1 MNYRPLLNFPRICK
15 NQFQKPN
22 YNNEKPI
29 KPGLIQKST
38 SSHPH
43 LSATLKIMQNYDI
56 GKNLKKIYQAD
67 KKLLENTQVPIM
79 TVSAAFREDLKGLH
93 RQKEEDKS
101 TDIVLSRAHYSM
113 AMGVA
118 VQAWGEKIDPKKA
131 WLVDSTNYVSNQ
143 AFRSVALTHAI
154 GKIIARW
161 PILKTLKDMV
171 DKFGRSKMPILDN
184 VTPPTLYLGANI
196 NKTILSMHIV
206 TGNILA
212 AEGKKVM
219 QMITDPHVRSD
230 YLENAHLPNMR
241 FLVFDEH
248 TKEDFFA
255 LAKKIGK
262 RIPPSQIKDKVIVT
276 GPPIDPRI
284 VACNQNKKIWTKDRP
299 LKICLTTG
307 GLGTNKPEIK
317 RILEQLLPVLKQQAL
332 GQKTDLVPTQLV
344 LYAGTH
350 RDHLDMAIEIAQA
363 NKLAY
368 QIISPKDPAHFRI
381 NAKLK
386 DDMELI
392 DNRFSIIYHPQI
404 VDANEII
411 IQKAFPFADLF
422 ISKPSGDKAYDAV
435 VSGSALLTLKEWG
448 EWEHNV
454 RAVFEKNGTAQVAKV
469 DNIIEQLVEIT
480 SNNEATFET
489 NKLVDAKRPVPGLKE
504 ISQKSWLAQAMYNA
518 KNLDP
523 IFYRGARNILKAV
536 KENNL
541 N

>member
-1 MNYRPLLNFPRICK
+1 
-15 NQFQKPN
+15 
-22 YNNEKPI
+22 
-29 KPGLIQKST
+29 
-38 SSHPH
+38 
-43 LSATLKIMQNYDI
+43 MQNYDI
-56 GKNLKKIYQAD
+56 GKELKKIYQTD

-79 TVSAAFREDLKGLH
+79 TVSASFKEDLKGLH
-93 RQKEEDKS
+93 RQKEKDTG

-143 AFRSVALTHAI
+143 AFRSVVFTHEI

-161 PILKTLKDMV
+161 PILKSLKDMV

-184 VTPPTLYLGANI
+184 VTPPTIYLGSGI
-196 NKTILSMHIV
+196 KKTILSMHIV

-212 AEGKKVM
+212 NEGKKVM

-241 FLVFDEH
+241 FLVFDEQ
-248 TKEDFFA
+248 TKKDFFA

-262 RIPPSQIKDKVIVT
+262 RIPENQIKDKVIVT

-284 VACNQNKKIWTKDRP
+284 VAYNQTKQVWTKDRP

-307 GLGTNKPEIK
+307 GLGTNKLEIK
-317 RILEQLLPVLKQQAL
+317 SILQQLLPVLKQQAS

-350 RDHLDMAIEIAQA
+350 KDHLDMAIAIAKE
-363 NKLAY
+363 NNLAY
-368 QIISPKDPAHFRI
+368 HIISPKDPAHFRI

-404 VDANEII
+404 VDANELI

-448 EWEHNV
+448 EWEYNV
-454 RAVFEKNGTAQVAKV
+454 REVFEKNGTAQVAKV
-469 DNIIEQLVEIT
+469 DNIVAQLIEIT
-480 SNNEATFET
+480 GNNEATFKT
-489 NKLVDAKRPVPGLKE
+489 DKLNSANRPVPSIKDEG
-504 ISQKSWLAQAMYNA
+504 QKSWLAQAMINS
-518 KNLDP
+518 KHLDP
-523 IFYRGARNILKAV
+523 IFYKGAKNILKAV
-536 KENNL
+536 KENN
-541 N
+541 

>member
-1 MNYRPLLNFPRICK
+1 
-15 NQFQKPN
+15 
-22 YNNEKPI
+22 
-29 KPGLIQKST
+29 
-38 SSHPH
+38 
-43 LSATLKIMQNYDI
+43 MQNYDI
-56 GKNLKKIYQAD
+56 GKKLKKIYQTD
-67 KKLLENTQVPIM
+67 KKILEKTQIPII
-79 TVSAAFREDLKGLH
+79 TVSASFQEDLKGLH
-93 RQKEEDKS
+93 HQKEEDKS

-118 VQAWGEKIDPKKA
+118 VQAWGDKIDPKKA

-143 AFRSVALTHAI
+143 AFRSVVLTHEI

-161 PILKTLKDMV
+161 PILKTLKDVV

-184 VTPPTLYLGANI
+184 VTPPTLYLGSGI
-196 NKTILSMHIV
+196 KKTILSMHIV

-241 FLVFDEH
+241 FLVFDEQ

-262 RIPPSQIKDKVIVT
+262 KIPKSQIKDKVIVT

-284 VACNQNKKIWTKDRP
+284 VACNENKKVWTKNRP

-317 RILEQLLPVLKQQAL
+317 RVLEKLLPILKQQAL
-332 GQKTDLVPTQLV
+332 GQKTDLVATQLV

-350 RDHLDMAIEIAQA
+350 KDHLDMAIAIAKK

-368 QIISPKDPAHFRI
+368 QIISPKDPAHFKI

-386 DDMELI
+386 DNMALI

-404 VDANEII
+404 VDANELI

-454 RAVFEKNGTAQVAKV
+454 REVFEKNGTAQVADV
-469 DNIIEQLVEIT
+469 DHIVEQLIRIT
-480 SNNEATFET
+480 SNNNSAFTT
-489 NKLVDAKRPVPGLKE
+489 NKLNDANRPIPDIKNQE
-504 ISQKSWLAQAMYNA
+504 QKTWLAQAMINS
-518 KNLDP
+518 KKLDP
-523 IFYRGARNILKAV
+523 IFYKGAKNIIKAV
-536 KENNL
+536 KKNN
-541 N
+541 

>member
-1 MNYRPLLNFPRICK
+1 
-15 NQFQKPN
+15 
-22 YNNEKPI
+22 
-29 KPGLIQKST
+29 
-38 SSHPH
+38 
-43 LSATLKIMQNYDI
+43 MQNHDI
-56 GKNLKKIYQAD
+56 GKDLKKIYQAD
-67 KKLLENTQVPIM
+67 KKLLEKTQVPIM
-79 TVSAAFREDLKGLH
+79 TVSASFKEDLKGLH
-93 RQKEEDKS
+93 HQKEEDKS
-101 TDIVLSRAHYSM
+101 TDVVLSRAHYSM

-118 VQAWGEKIDPKKA
+118 MQAWGDKIDPKKA

-143 AFRSVALTHAI
+143 AFRSVVLTHEI

-161 PILKTLKDMV
+161 PILKSLKDVV

-184 VTPPTLYLGANI
+184 VTPPTLYLGSGVK
-196 NKTILSMHIV
+196 KTILSMHIV

-262 RIPPSQIKDKVIVT
+262 KIPKNQIKDKVIVT

-284 VACNQNKKIWTKDRP
+284 VACNENKKAWTKDRP

-317 RILEQLLPVLKQQAL
+317 SVLEQLLPVLKQQAL
-332 GQKTDLVPTQLV
+332 GKKTDLVPIQLV

-350 RDHLDMAIEIAQA
+350 RDHLEMAIAIAKE

-386 DDMELI
+386 DDMAAI

-404 VDANEII
+404 VDANELI

-454 RAVFEKNGTAQVAKV
+454 RAVFEKNGTSQVAEV
-469 DNIIEQLVEIT
+469 DNIVEQLVKISS
-480 SNNEATFET
+480 SNNAIFET
-489 NKLVDAKRPVPGLKE
+489 NRLDSTNRPIPNIKTKE
-504 ISQKSWLAQAMYNA
+504 QPSWIEQAMLNS
-518 KNLDP
+518 KKLDP
-523 IFYRGARNILKAV
+523 IFYRGAKNILRAV
-536 KENNL
+536 KENN
-541 N
+541 